1 MEHQLEVSMVRFTFR
16 LCLRFFASEIRAPFS
31 DGEVVPRACPT
42 KIVLLRVVFSSNV
55 TGVVAVSADGERK
68 WRVRG

>member
-1 MEHQLEVSMVRFTFR
+1 MVRFTFH

-31 DGEVVPRACPT
+31 DGKVAPRACST
-42 KIVLLRVVFSSNV
+42 KIVLLRLLRVVFSSNV

-68 WRVRG
+68 WRVGG

>member
-1 MEHQLEVSMVRFTFR
+1 MSNNETLTRSIYGSFHFPFVSDAF
-16 LCLRFFASEIRAPFS
+16 CIKEIRAPFS

-68 WRVRG
+68 